1 MGPEGES
8 TMADIA
14 NMIYRAPAMN
24 ERPRATINVAAAITL
39 LVVGS
44 FGCGVPSGG
53 GAGGLQAS
61 ASAVVA
67 TIPLSNY
74 GTDVA
79 VRPDGTRAYV
89 PLQTGSVL
97 ALDLTSRQV
106 VSTIRTEGR
115 PYAIALTRD
124 GAHAYVADLAG
135 VSLFVLDTTHD
146 SLATSI
152 DLAPLERPVRS
163 PAVAISPDGRR
174 AYVTNATPMEDYFV
188 VIDTA
193 TNTIAGRHPLDIH
206 PVGIAASPDGQRL
219 YVAGCKLA
227 CVDGTLLVF
236 DAASGS
242 VVSKIPLPAAPVGF
256 VVTPDGT
263 RAYIPTGMA
272 GGVQAID
279 LATGTVTSIPVDAEP
294 LGIAVDPSGTFV
306 YVTCYG
312 ASEVSVIDT
321 RTNAVVATVGVANE
335 PRAIAVSP
343 DGKLAYVTHSSPICS
358 VIDLQHVAGIPGR

>member
-24 ERPRATINVAAAITL
+24 ERPRATMNVAAAITL

-53 GAGGLQAS
+53 GAGGPQAS

-106 VSTIRTEGR
+106 ASTITTDGR

-124 GAHAYVADLAG
+124 GAHAYVTDLTG
-135 VSLFVLDTTHD
+135 VSPSSCSTRLND

-152 DLAPLERPVRS
+152 ALAPIERPIRT

-174 AYVTNATPMEDYFV
+174 AYVTNATLD
-188 VIDTA
+188 
-193 TNTIAGRHPLDIH
+193 GGLSRRHRHRD
-206 PVGIAASPDGQRL
+206 
-219 YVAGCKLA
+219 
-227 CVDGTLLVF
+227 
-236 DAASGS
+236 
-242 VVSKIPLPAAPVGF
+242 
-256 VVTPDGT
+256 
-263 RAYIPTGMA
+263 
-272 GGVQAID
+272 
-279 LATGTVTSIPVDAEP
+279 
-294 LGIAVDPSGTFV
+294 
-306 YVTCYG
+306 
-312 ASEVSVIDT
+312 
-321 RTNAVVATVGVANE
+321 
-335 PRAIAVSP
+335 
-343 DGKLAYVTHSSPICS
+343 
-358 VIDLQHVAGIPGR
+358 QHHRG